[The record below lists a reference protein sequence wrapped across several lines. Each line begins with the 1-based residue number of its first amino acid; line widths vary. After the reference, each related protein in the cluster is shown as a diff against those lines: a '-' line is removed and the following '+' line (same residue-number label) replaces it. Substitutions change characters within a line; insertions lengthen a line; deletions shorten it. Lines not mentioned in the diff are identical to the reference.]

1 MLAAATLLAGQASS
15 FVQPLTVR
23 TLVPPAAQ
31 LMPAMTATAAAAEP
45 EPALLTLLEESRLRE
60 FGARAFAEPKG
71 LLPLLQE
78 AGIYGVVAYLFAF
91 ALFYASAVPLAE
103 VGYHAVLESG
113 FRLTLNLSLTP
124 TQTLPLTPVLTRTL
138 TARWATMP

>member
-15 FVQPLTVR
+15 FVKPLTVR

-78 AGIYGVVAYLFAF
+78 AGIYGVVAYLCAF

-103 VGYHAVLESG
+103 VGYHAVLGSG
-113 FRLTLNLSLTP
+113 FRLTLSLSLTP
-124 TQTLPLTPVLTRTL
+124 TLALLLIPVLTRN
-138 TARWATMP
+138 PNG